1 MDTDTALRLIFALLV
16 MIVLG
21 IRLYGHLKAGTFST
35 QSQNHNYDEGMLTR
49 IARPLPILVGI
60 GAILYIAAPPLMAWS
75 TVDLPLWLRLMSL
88 PLGLLVIAGMSWVHS
103 SLSKQFSR
111 GLEIREDH
119 ILVTTGPYRWVRHPM
134 YTIVTLLFVAI
145 FLLTANW
152 FIGLGGMAMSLA
164 VILSRTPREED
175 MLIETFGDAYSEY
188 MQRTPRYIPRLFR

>member
-1 MDTDTALRLIFALLV
+1 MDTDTVFRLIFELLV

-21 IRLYGHLKAGTFST
+21 IRFYGHLKAGIFSARP
-35 QSQNHNYDEGMLTR
+35 QNQNYDEGVLTR
-49 IARPLPILVGI
+49 IARPLPIFIGV

-75 TVDLPLWLRLMSL
+75 TLNLPLWLRLMSL
-88 PLGLLVIAGMSWVHS
+88 PLGLLVIAGMLWVHA
-103 SLSKQFSR
+103 SLSKHFSR

-119 ILVTTGPYRWVRHPM
+119 TLVTTGPYRWVRHPM

-152 FIGLGGMAMSLA
+152 FIGLGGMAISLT

-175 MLIETFGDAYSEY
+175 MLIEAFGDTYREY
-188 MQRTPRYIPRLFR
+188 MRRTPRYIPRIFR

>member
-1 MDTDTALRLIFALLV
+1 MDTDTVLRLIFALLV

-21 IRLYGHLKAGTFST
+21 IRLYGHLKAGSFST
-35 QSQNHNYDEGMLTR
+35 RSQNHNYDEGVLTR
-49 IARPLPILVGI
+49 IARPLPIFIGL

-75 TVDLPLWLRLMSL
+75 TVDLPLWMRLMSL
-88 PLGLLVIAGMSWVHS
+88 PLGLLVVAGMLWVHS

-119 ILVTTGPYRWVRHPM
+119 ALITTGPYRWVRHPM
-134 YTIVTLLFVAI
+134 YTIVMFLFIAI

-152 FIGLGGMAMSLA
+152 FIGLGGMAISLA

-188 MQRTPRYIPRLFR
+188 MRRTPRYIPRLFR